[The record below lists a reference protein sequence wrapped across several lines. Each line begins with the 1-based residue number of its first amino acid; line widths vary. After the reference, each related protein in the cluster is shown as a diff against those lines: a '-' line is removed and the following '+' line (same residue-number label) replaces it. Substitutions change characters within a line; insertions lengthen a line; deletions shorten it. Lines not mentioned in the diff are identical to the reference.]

1 MALPD
6 PRSLATWQEA
16 FQHHPL
22 PTIHALSH
30 KLRHHL
36 DANRAQLRS
45 LVGAS
50 YRDLLGTAERIVEMD
65 VQIRAVEAEL
75 GVIGRRCDGRVVER
89 VGKNLVGLRGAG
101 EERERGVWGAVAGT
115 RVLEGCLRA
124 AGRGMR
130 RGGGGDALG
139 VGKLVVLGR
148 VLLKS
153 LVEGGQAPAVVH
165 EFGRRLGVLRRKLLG
180 FVERSV
186 RELAGDKT
194 VLVRTLCAYALV
206 TSSSAKDVLR
216 HFLQVR
222 AEQIETRAE
231 TATESGILQVLEIY
245 KETLGDA
252 RTLFPRMFTE
262 SLSRLG
268 KSPLLQDAQVRALTE
283 LNLDVYGVWIAADV
297 QSFTP
302 WVRHEALLASEVNEG
317 LAAWSKHV
325 QGCVMGA
332 VTAYLASET
341 NVHAVLSARKKIVSQ
356 HLALLGGGN
365 DAGQSQATRA
375 LRSAFLARLS
385 TFAVDCAHG
394 GRAAL
399 EGAVVDGEKAVAAPE
414 RDMWQLASRDFDNS
428 HGALQLRQAVLQR
441 RHGRD
446 GPIHA
451 VCERLDAWME
461 KWNAFWDIIQ
471 RMRSIKWDDDL
482 DVDFDD
488 LDEGEALLNALV
500 KEDPEELRS
509 TLRQATTDTIR
520 EMYEYLQKASDAGG
534 DVATLVRLLRE
545 VHRRQRILAERTG
558 TTGSESE
565 ISRALFPALHRKLAE
580 DIVGRA
586 LEQHTGRQKKQL
598 VVPVSLWDG
607 SPLLPVQPSPAT
619 FRLLTLL
626 QRTMS
631 EMGSDLWTSDAVN
644 ALKAVLQEMLPSIIA
659 GPPSEDEVTKPTTN
673 GHGRGTDAPADED
686 EDESGPVETGR
697 VVNSE
702 AKVIDMPQKQHRQLL
717 FDALYLQRI
726 LRRPQARDDAGG
738 RPKWAT
744 ELAETAELD
753 KTSVE
758 RLTKSANEY
767 WKRTYLLFALLA
779 PHAS

>member
-6 PRSLATWQEA
+6 PLSLTSWQEA
-16 FQHHPL
+16 FEHHPL

-30 KLRHHL
+30 QLRHHL

-50 YRDLLGTAERIVEMD
+50 YRDLLGTAEQIVEMD
-65 VQIRAVEAEL
+65 VQIRAVEVEL
-75 GVIGRRCDGRVVER
+75 GVIGRRCDGGVVER
-89 VGKNLVGLRGAG
+89 VGANLKGMRGAG
-101 EERERGVWGAVAGT
+101 EERERGVLGALAGT
-115 RVLEGCLRA
+115 RMLEGCLRA

-130 RGGGGDALG
+130 RRGGGDALG

-148 VLLKS
+148 VLCKS
-153 LVEGGQAPAVVH
+153 LVERGEAPAVVQK
-165 EFGRRLGVLRRKLLG
+165 FGRRLAGLRRKLLG
-180 FVERSV
+180 FVERSI
-186 RELAGDKT
+186 RELAVDKT
-194 VLVRTLCAYALV
+194 ALVRTLCGYALV
-206 TSSSAKDVLR
+206 TSSSARDALR

-231 TATESGILQVLEIY
+231 TATEAGILQVLEIY

-252 RTLFPRMFTE
+252 RTLFPRMFAE

-268 KSPLLQDAQVRALTE
+268 KAPLLQDAQVRALTE
-283 LNLDVYGVWIAADV
+283 LNLDVYGVWIAPDV

-302 WVRHEALLASEVNEG
+302 WVRHEAMPASEVNEG

-325 QGCVMGA
+325 QGCVLGA

-341 NVHAVLSARKKIVSQ
+341 DVHAVLSARKKIVCRY
-356 HLALLGGGN
+356 LALLGGAN
-365 DAGQSQATRA
+365 DAGQSRATKA
-375 LRSAFLARLS
+375 LRSAFLERLS
-385 TFAVDCAHG
+385 TFAVDCARG

-399 EGAVVDGEKAVAAPE
+399 EGSVVNGGKPVAAEE

-446 GPIHA
+446 GPTRA
-451 VCERLDAWME
+451 VCERLDAWVE
-461 KWNAFWDIIQ
+461 RWNAFWDVVQ
-471 RMRSIKWDDDL
+471 RMRFTKWDDDL
-482 DVDFDD
+482 DFDFDD
-488 LDEGEALLNALV
+488 LDDGDRVLDALV

-520 EMYEYLQKASDAGG
+520 EMYDYLRKAFNAGG
-534 DVATLVRLLRE
+534 DAAMLVRLLRE

-558 TTGSESE
+558 AAGSDNE
-565 ISRALFPALHRKLAE
+565 ISRTLFPALHRKLAE
-580 DIVGRA
+580 DIVERT
-586 LEQHTGRQKKQL
+586 LKEHDRRQKKQP
-598 VVPVSLWDG
+598 VVSVSLWDG
-607 SPLLPVQPSPAT
+607 SPPLPVQPSPAT
-619 FRLLTLL
+619 FRLSSLL

-631 EMGSDLWTSDAVN
+631 EVGSDLWTSDAVD
-644 ALKAVLQEMLPSIIA
+644 ALKGLLEKELPKIIA
-659 GPPSEDEVTKPTTN
+659 GPPSEGGATKATTN
-673 GHGRGTDAPADED
+673 GHGHGPDMPAEGDED
-686 EDESGPVETGR
+686 EVKTSC
-697 VVNSE
+697 VVDSE
-702 AKVIDMPQKQHRQLL
+702 ARGSDVLQKQHAQLL

-726 LRRPQARDDAGG
+726 LRRPQPAGNAGG
-738 RPKWAT
+738 LPKWAI

-753 KTSVE
+753 TASTE

-779 PHAS
+779 PQGS